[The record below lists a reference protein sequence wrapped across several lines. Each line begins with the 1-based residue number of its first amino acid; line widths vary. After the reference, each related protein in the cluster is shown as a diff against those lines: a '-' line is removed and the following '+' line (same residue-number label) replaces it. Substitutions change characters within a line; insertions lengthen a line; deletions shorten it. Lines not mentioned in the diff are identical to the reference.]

1 MMTRQITNQ
10 KFMAPNFQANFVK
23 LIPIVAIDF
32 HRDIID
38 QQCNVYG
45 KKDECP
51 FKFLLKIRPAL
62 CSLSSQAQKWY
73 QLRFFNS
80 ICSEPRSYSELME
93 EKFSVEGFLVRKL
106 IIINQLLVFTKYCRV
121 KVFQMFEKI
130 RSEIC
135 LFNPPITC

>member
-1 MMTRQITNQ
+1 
-10 KFMAPNFQANFVK
+10 
-23 LIPIVAIDF
+23 
-32 HRDIID
+32 
-38 QQCNVYG
+38 
-45 KKDECP
+45 
-51 FKFLLKIRPAL
+51 
-62 CSLSSQAQKWY
+62 
-73 QLRFFNS
+73 
-80 ICSEPRSYSELME
+80 ME